1 MNAKRNPLQLADSL
15 EADFKS
21 DTYDFDDMIEAAIE
35 LRRLHNEILVYHNDR
50 LKLSNEVDQLKAAFR
65 KQLAD
70 EREACAAIC
79 DSVNSYDNPMTA
91 NDVADAIRA
100 RGKT

>member
-1 MNAKRNPLQLADSL
+1 MKTVIEMAREAGFVVCRDESVLREML
-15 EADFKS
+15 ERFA
-21 DTYDFDDMIEAAIE
+21 E
-35 LRRLHNEILVYHNDR
+35 LVR
-50 LKLSNEVDQLKAAFR
+50 
-65 KQLAD
+65 AD

-100 RGKT
+100 RGETK